1 MITKEQLTQLK
12 RQIIA
17 SALLGVLMSS
27 IFLSGQVYKT
37 EFPALIPK
45 INSLIKTDKDES
57 AGALYGVFGSGL
69 PIVTVNESISAIAT
83 TAQQISPKRSFIK
96 ESTKACLSARI
107 FPALNL
113 LLNRTQFLS
122 FQFSYNSG
130 YIVSLGGS
138 SRHLFQPLEQQ
149 NPESNAC
156 RAPPASQA

>member
-17 SALLGVLMSS
+17 SALLGVLMCS
-27 IFLSGQVYKT
+27 FALSEQVYAV
-37 EFPALIPK
+37 EFSALIPK

-69 PIVTVNESISAIAT
+69 PIVTGYESISANAT
-83 TAQQISPKRSFIK
+83 TAGSLSQKRIFTK
-96 ESTKACLSARI
+96 NPTKASLSARI
-107 FPALNL
+107 FPALKL

-122 FQFSYNSG
+122 FQLSYNSG

-149 NPESNAC
+149 NPESNAY